1 MCHPLPSPQL
11 VAGLQNTVLFNEA
24 DIFMYFSV
32 SDSRGQF
39 TPGSASLP
47 LTTQVKT
54 ANSDFVKKK
63 TKHHHPCLLF
73 RLCSHPF
80 FFTFAFDSSAPG
92 ALGNEDN
99 ETELLLALL
108 WSLLKTK

>member
-1 MCHPLPSPQL
+1 MTCAIPCLPSPQL

-47 LTTQVKT
+47 LTT
-54 ANSDFVKKK
+54 
-63 TKHHHPCLLF
+63 
-73 RLCSHPF
+73 
-80 FFTFAFDSSAPG
+80 
-92 ALGNEDN
+92 
-99 ETELLLALL
+99 
-108 WSLLKTK
+108 